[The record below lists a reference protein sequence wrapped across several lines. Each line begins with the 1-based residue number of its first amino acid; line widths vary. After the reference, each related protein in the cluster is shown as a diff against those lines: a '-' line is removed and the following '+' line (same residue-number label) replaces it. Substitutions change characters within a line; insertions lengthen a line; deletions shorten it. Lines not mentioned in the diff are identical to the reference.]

1 VEIKRNKL
9 YIIIGLISFTLFL
22 SLCLDNPIASRHDD
36 SKIHKTHNRYIFLNG
51 CCSDQL
57 LQEYS
62 NSSTGIDIR
71 YPDNWFI
78 NKTFPDKNSIIVFQ
92 PLNQTQKDSKKQ
104 DLKVIVDDVKPYILI
119 SSNNTVLPNETLFE
133 FVKETIHS
141 DNVTTDPNLRPITN
155 LSIINNT
162 NLGKYNAIKFEYES
176 TEEGVPI
183 KAMEIDTKINDT
195 IYSFFYRAG
204 QQDFEKYIPLVD
216 KSIDSFRIIR

>member
-1 VEIKRNKL
+1 LKTE
-9 YIIIGLISFTLFL
+9 LFL
-22 SLCLDNPIASRHDD
+22 IFSIGFFTVLFLLICINTFNNISIYADVPY
-36 SKIHKTHNRYIFLNG
+36 HNQTNGLFL
-51 CCSDQL
+51 L
-57 LQEYS
+57 
-62 NSSTGIDIR
+62 
-71 YPDNWFI
+71 YPNDWDI
-78 NKTFPDKNSIIVFQ
+78 NKTV
-92 PLNQTQKDSKKQ
+92 DSSN
-104 DLKVIVDDVKPYILI
+104 VIANIQAPAYAAKDDVIPYILI